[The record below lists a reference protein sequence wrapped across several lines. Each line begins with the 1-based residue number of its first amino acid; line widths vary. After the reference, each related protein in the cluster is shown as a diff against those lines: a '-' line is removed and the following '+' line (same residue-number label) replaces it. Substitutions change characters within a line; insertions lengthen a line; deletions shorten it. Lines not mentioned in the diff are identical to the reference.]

1 MSRRGRSWCA
11 TLTRVSCRTVY
22 VGGVDNYVY
31 ALDGTRG
38 FVKWQYLTRGRVHS
52 GATVSS
58 DGSMVY
64 IGADDSTV
72 YAISTAQ
79 VPQDGSA
86 HAAVALLLLPD
97 GASGWVGLVMVVAS
111 LLLLMHCCSSCE
123 SACWVFVQTDA
134 LCSRRRARQCG
145 RRRRAARSTHHRLCR
160 RTARRCTLAAT
171 TTACT
176 PCPLP
181 RVQCS
186 GRSPPSRSVD

>member
-1 MSRRGRSWCA
+1 M
-11 TLTRVSCRTVY
+11 
-22 VGGVDNYVY
+22 GGVDNYVY

-111 LLLLMHCCSSCE
+111 LLLLLLCCCSSDVPVGLC
-123 SACWVFVQTDA
+123 ANRCLVFPPQGKAVWKTTTGGQIYSSPA
-134 LCSRRRARQCG
+134 LSSDG
-145 RRRRAARSTHHRLCR
+145 STLYVGSHDNSVYALS
-160 RTARRCTLAAT
+160 AAT
-171 TTACT
+171 GA
-176 PCPLP
+176 
-181 RVQCS
+181 VQWS
-186 GRSPPSRSVD
+186 FATKQVSASPSTRKPSLGLICAVDAS